1 MDEKQDFRSARTQR
15 HLREAL
21 CELML
26 KKPINK
32 ISIRELTEKAE
43 ISRCTFYLYF
53 DSIYSMVK
61 SIENDM
67 LFDFREGVHTI
78 LSENVDSK
86 SLVSE
91 LIAFCFQHKYDN
103 LPYSKLLYI
112 NSGNQEFIEQ
122 YTKVIIE
129 ELCIAFPG
137 KIKLEMI
144 TILNFYF
151 SGIIALIHEWIL
163 NEITQSP
170 EEMSKRVISIITNGS
185 VYLEM
190 FNAREK

>member
-1 MDEKQDFRSARTQR
+1 MDKKQDFRSARTQR

-26 KKPINK
+26 EKPINK
-32 ISIRELTEKAE
+32 ISIRELTERSE
-43 ISRCTFYLYF
+43 ISRCTFYLYY

-67 LFDFREGVHTI
+67 LFDFREGVHSI
-78 LSENVDSK
+78 LHENVDSK
-86 SLVSE
+86 KLVSE

-129 ELCIAFPG
+129 ELCNAFPG
-137 KIKLEMI
+137 KIKTDML

-163 NEITQSP
+163 NEITESP
-170 EEMSKRVISIITNGS
+170 EEMARRVINIIANGS
-185 VYLEM
+185 TYLEM
-190 FNAREK
+190 FDARG